1 MPHRPKKRLQRNQD
15 WKNMC
20 IYSILIC
27 GVIKYI
33 YIYTYMVYMYLFMHI
48 YMYIVYQPVPFPFF
62 VSCDQCHLSNHQPSP
77 PSKQKS
83 RLRFTSKWSCHR
95 AFSWSLWVSMEGLHR
110 VAQDHSSTFQQ
121 TCVFFWLKD
130 SRSVITAPREVY
142 KCMIMLLSL
151 QKVTSP
157 SIGIMISKT
166 YWVMSLKMPS
176 CNLEG
181 WYCKVGRWRYERQM
195 VQHAWKVS
203 CYEFERSTL
212 KLTAL

>member
-1 MPHRPKKRLQRNQD
+1 M
-15 WKNMC
+15 WC
-20 IYSILIC
+20 T
-27 GVIKYI
+27 YI
-33 YIYTYMVYMYLFMHI
+33 YIYLYGVYVSFYAYI
-48 YMYIVYQPVPFPFF
+48 YICTLYINLYPSPFL
-62 VSCDQCHLSNHQPSP
+62 VHVTNSCKFSLSNHQPSP

-151 QKVTSP
+151 QKVTFRP
-157 SIGIMISKT
+157 SIGIMILKT

-176 CNLEG
+176 CNLKG

-195 VQHAWKVS
+195 VRWYNMPEKFLAMN
-203 CYEFERSTL
+203 L
-212 KLTAL
+212 KEVP